1 MTKKNLIFNKC
12 PVDYSERKKKATV
25 YTNNPRHV
33 HDCTYCSCIPLSF
46 WKKNALITTFAQL
59 SCYICK
65 SKY

>member
-12 PVDYSERKKKATV
+12 PVDYSERKKKQRFIRIIQDMYMIVHTALV
-25 YTNNPRHV
+25 YHV
-33 HDCTYCSCIPLSF
+33 VF
-46 WKKNALITTFAQL
+46 EKKNALITTSAQL